1 MEVFLEDENNVIFT
15 QIPSKTSVSEPTH
28 TSAIWRSSE
37 ELDHLIQ
44 CRHLQQIVDSR
55 QSDIKLCRF
64 HDNEIWEWYTPLLE
78 VSQAWIAWSF
88 RQTWPT
94 TSERAFKTHRGHRLN
109 ISAHIKVG
117 RKNKLYMEGT
127 ECSHPVTLSLD
138 HWGLCAGPSST
149 ARLGRH
155 LTESEQAPELY
166 PLTKISLI
174 SKRTHGPRIRY

>member
-64 HDNEIWEWYTPLLE
+64 HDDEILEWYTPLVE
-78 VSQAWIAWSF
+78 VNQALIAWSF
-88 RQTWPT
+88 RQTWPA
-94 TSERAFKTHRGHRLN
+94 TSEIASQTHRGHRLN

-127 ECSHPVTLSLD
+127 QFSHTVTHCLWIIGDCVPVLAVLQ
-138 HWGLCAGPSST
+138 G
-149 ARLGRH
+149 
-155 LTESEQAPELY
+155 
-166 PLTKISLI
+166 
-174 SKRTHGPRIRY
+174 

>member
-1 MEVFLEDENNVIFT
+1 MEVFLEDEYNVNFT
-15 QIPSKTSVSEPTH
+15 QTPSKTSVSEPTY
-28 TSAIWRSSE
+28 TSAIWRSRE
-37 ELDHLIQ
+37 ELDDLIQ

-55 QSDIKLCRF
+55 QSDIKLSGF
-64 HDNEIWEWYTPLLE
+64 QDNEICMWYTPLVE
-78 VSQAWIAWSF
+78 VNQSLVAWSF
-88 RQTWPT
+88 WQSRPAM
-94 TSERAFKTHRGHRLN
+94 SEMSAQTHRGHRLDL
-109 ISAHIKVG
+109 SANIKVD
-117 RKNKLYMEGT
+117 RKNSRIESRCYI
-127 ECSHPVTLSLD
+127 LSLD